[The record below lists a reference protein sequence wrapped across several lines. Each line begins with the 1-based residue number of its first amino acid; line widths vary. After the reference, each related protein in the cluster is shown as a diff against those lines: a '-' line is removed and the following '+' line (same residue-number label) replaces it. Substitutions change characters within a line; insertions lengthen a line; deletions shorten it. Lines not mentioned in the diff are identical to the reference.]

1 MSKILRVPLPF
12 GEDAF
17 IGMVHLRALPG
28 SPRFVDGASM
38 DSILEAAL
46 LDTRALQQGGV
57 DAVLV
62 ENFCDTPFFSDGVPA
77 ITISSFTRIVI
88 GIIAEVSAAKIPVGV
103 NVLRNDARAALSIA
117 AATGARF
124 IRVNIHT
131 GAMLTDQGVIEGC
144 AADTLRLRESLGCGP
159 NSTNPIAILADVG
172 VKHAVPIENEWGLD
186 AEAKDSWNRG
196 LADGLIVSGQG
207 TGKQTPHEFLE
218 EVRRAV
224 PEAPIIIGSGMTP
237 ENLGGPL
244 NKANGWIVGSSLKF
258 EGVLENPVNS
268 EAVSHFNRAI
278 NGSSGRMYTIHDDSD

>member
-196 LADGLIVSGQG
+196 LAD
-207 TGKQTPHEFLE
+207 
-218 EVRRAV
+218 
-224 PEAPIIIGSGMTP
+224 
-237 ENLGGPL
+237 
-244 NKANGWIVGSSLKF
+244 
-258 EGVLENPVNS
+258 
-268 EAVSHFNRAI
+268 
-278 NGSSGRMYTIHDDSD
+278 